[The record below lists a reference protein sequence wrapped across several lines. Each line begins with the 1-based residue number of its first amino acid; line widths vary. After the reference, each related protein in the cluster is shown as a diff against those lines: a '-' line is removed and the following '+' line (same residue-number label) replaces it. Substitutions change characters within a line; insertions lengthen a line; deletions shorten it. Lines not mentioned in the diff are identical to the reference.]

1 MEASSAAGRRGGGRE
16 REEEERWEELLLR
29 REASLTREFRS
40 ERLERDMV
48 FGFGSFGWEEV
59 SRFVCC

>member
-1 MEASSAAGRRGGGRE
+1 MEASSTAGRRGGGRE
-16 REEEERWEELLLR
+16 REEEERLLR

-48 FGFGSFGWEEV
+48 FGSFGWEEV
-59 SRFVCC
+59 SSFCLLLMMRG